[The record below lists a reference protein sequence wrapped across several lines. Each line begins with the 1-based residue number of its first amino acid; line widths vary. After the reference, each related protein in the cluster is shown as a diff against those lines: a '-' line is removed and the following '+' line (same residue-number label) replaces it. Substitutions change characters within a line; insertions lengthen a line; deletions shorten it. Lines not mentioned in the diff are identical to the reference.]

1 MGIICLVL
9 LRARVNLR
17 GFFLVQAEA
26 MSTGDVIDTVLLYS
40 FLRGSI
46 KS

>member
-26 MSTGDVIDTVLLYS
+26 MSTGDVIDSTSL
-40 FLRGSI
+40 FLFTREY
-46 KS
+46 